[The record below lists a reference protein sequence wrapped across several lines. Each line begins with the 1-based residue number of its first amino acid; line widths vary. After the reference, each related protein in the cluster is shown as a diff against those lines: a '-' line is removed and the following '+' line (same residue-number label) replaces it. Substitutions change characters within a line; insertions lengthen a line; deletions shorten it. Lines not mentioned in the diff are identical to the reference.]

1 MLAQAGAGLGARW
14 CTALCLAVLCVAP
27 LCLVPFRPAAA
38 AAPGATPPG
47 AAAPGPAPGAR
58 PATAQATATVGTAP
72 VRLVVLGDSP
82 SSGYGLPHADSF
94 EVQLAAAL
102 AAQGARVRIVDAA
115 VSGDTSADGLARLDW
130 VLDGLRDGS
139 GPLAALVELGANDGL
154 RGLPVADM
162 RRNLAAILDRLAAR
176 HIPVLLAGMY
186 APPNMGPG
194 YEQRFR
200 AVYAALGA
208 RPGVIYEP
216 FFLAGVARVPGLVQA
231 DGLHPNPAGV
241 HRVVAEVLP
250 YVQRLIA
257 RAETPTAG
265 RTARE

>member
-1 MLAQAGAGLGARW
+1 M
-14 CTALCLAVLCVAP
+14 
-27 LCLVPFRPAAA
+27 
-38 AAPGATPPG
+38 
-47 AAAPGPAPGAR
+47 
-58 PATAQATATVGTAP
+58 
-72 VRLVVLGDSP
+72 RLVVLGDSL
-82 SSGYGLPHADSF
+82 SSGYGLPHAEGF

-102 AAQGARVRIVDAA
+102 AARGVRVRIVDAA

-130 VLDGLRDGS
+130 VLDGLRDGT
-139 GPLAALVELGANDGL
+139 GPVAALVELGANDGL

-176 HIPVLLAGMY
+176 QIPVLLAGMY

-194 YEQRFR
+194 YEKRFR

-208 RPGVIYEP
+208 RKGVIYEP

-241 HRVVAEVLP
+241 RRVVAEILP

-257 RAETPTAG
+257 RADASAAD
-265 RTARE
+265 RTARQ